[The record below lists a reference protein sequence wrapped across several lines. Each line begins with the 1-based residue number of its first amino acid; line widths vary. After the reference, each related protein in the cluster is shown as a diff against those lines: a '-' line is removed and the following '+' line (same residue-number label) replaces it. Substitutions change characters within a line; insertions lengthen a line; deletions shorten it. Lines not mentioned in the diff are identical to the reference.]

1 MLFAAP
7 MVTVELTRHLY
18 TFFPHLQ
25 GQAIAVEALTIG
37 QVLGELEKLAPGI
50 GFYLCDE
57 AGRLRTHVNVFI
69 GNDMIRDRRRL
80 SDGVQAGD
88 KVTIRQALSGG

>member
-1 MLFAAP
+1 

-25 GQAIAVEALTIG
+25 GQAIAVQATTLAEVVA
-37 QVLGELEKLAPGI
+37 ELEKLAPGI

-57 AGRLRTHVNVFI
+57 AGRLRTHVHMFI

-80 SDGVQAGD
+80 SDPVTAGD
-88 KVTIRQALSGG
+88 KVTILQALSGG